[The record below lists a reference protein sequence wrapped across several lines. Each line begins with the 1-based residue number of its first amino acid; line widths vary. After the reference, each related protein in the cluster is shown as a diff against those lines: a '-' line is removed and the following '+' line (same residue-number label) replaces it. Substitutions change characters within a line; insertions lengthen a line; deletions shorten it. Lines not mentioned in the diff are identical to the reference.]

1 MNEEQESG
9 GFRRRIYW
17 YVLTTAVVQ
26 FSLGVLIEITSGWRE
41 PISSPFLLLL
51 ANLGLLLLYP
61 VITYTL
67 LPIAIVVG
75 TFIMF
80 LMIVSIGEYRRILE
94 MRIQSHPLEES
105 RRSANHD

>member
-17 YVLTTAVVQ
+17 YVVITAVVQ
-26 FSLGVLIEITSGWRE
+26 FLFAILFAYSQGQTASL
-41 PISSPFLLLL
+41 FLLLL
-51 ANLGLLLLYP
+51 ANLGLLVMYP
-61 VITYTL
+61 AINYTL
-67 LPIAIVVG
+67 LPIAVVIG
-75 TFIMF
+75 TFVMF

>member
-1 MNEEQESG
+1 MNESHESS
-9 GFRRRIYW
+9 FRHRLYW
-17 YVLTTAVVQ
+17 YIVTTAVVQ
-26 FSLGVLIEITSGWRE
+26 FSLGVLPEITSGRQE
-41 PISSPFLLLL
+41 ALSSPFLLLL

-75 TFIMF
+75 TFVMF
-80 LMIVSIGEYRRILE
+80 LMIVSIGEYRRRIE
-94 MRIQSHPLEES
+94 MRIQSNPLEES